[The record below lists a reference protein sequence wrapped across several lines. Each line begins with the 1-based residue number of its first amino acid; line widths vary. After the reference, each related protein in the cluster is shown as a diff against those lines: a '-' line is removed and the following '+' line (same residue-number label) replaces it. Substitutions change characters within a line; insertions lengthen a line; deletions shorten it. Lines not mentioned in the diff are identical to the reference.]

1 MLIWV
6 DHHLVFTKDY
16 CQSKATKIDT
26 IQIQIMCTEA
36 RKHEQMHTLARSHA
50 QIAPV
55 DSID

>member
-36 RKHEQMHTLARSHA
+36 RKHEQMHTSK
-50 QIAPV
+50 ITCT
-55 DSID
+55 DSTSR